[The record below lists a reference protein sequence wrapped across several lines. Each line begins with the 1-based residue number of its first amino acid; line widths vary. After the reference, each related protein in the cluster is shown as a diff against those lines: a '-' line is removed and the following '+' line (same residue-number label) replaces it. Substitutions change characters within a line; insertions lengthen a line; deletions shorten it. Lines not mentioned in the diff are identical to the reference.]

1 MSKPIESFKVVLV
14 GESRVGKTSII
25 TQFIEQTFQEDQQS
39 TTDGT
44 FTTKSVVCD
53 GGKVLKFEI
62 WDTSGQERYHALTKM
77 FYKDANPAILVYDIK
92 HKDSFKELQTY
103 WERQIKDSS
112 PPNIILTV
120 AANKSDLF
128 QQEAVDEVQAREFAN
143 SLGAILQ
150 LCRLQK

>member
-1 MSKPIESFKVVLV
+1 
-14 GESRVGKTSII
+14 
-25 TQFIEQTFQEDQQS
+25 
-39 TTDGT
+39 
-44 FTTKSVVCD
+44 
-53 GGKVLKFEI
+53 
-62 WDTSGQERYHALTKM
+62 M

-92 HKDSFKELQTY
+92 HKDSLKELQTY